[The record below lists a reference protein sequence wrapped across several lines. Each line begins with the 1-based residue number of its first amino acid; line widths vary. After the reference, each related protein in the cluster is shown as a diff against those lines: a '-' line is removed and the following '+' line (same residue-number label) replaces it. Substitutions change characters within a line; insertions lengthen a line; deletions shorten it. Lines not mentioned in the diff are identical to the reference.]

1 MSAGAAVLAWIGL
14 AAGAAVLVV
23 ALGLLQRVLR
33 PLREIKRY
41 SDEIL
46 EFGLA
51 IAKNLDDVEEAA
63 RTRDLVAA
71 LPDAVRPVAQRL
83 GAH

>member
-1 MSAGAAVLAWIGL
+1 MSGGAAALAWIGL
-14 AAGAAVLVV
+14 AAGAGVLLV
-23 ALGLLQRVLR
+23 ALGLLHRVVR

-41 SDEIL
+41 TDEIL
-46 EFGLA
+46 VFGLA

-71 LPDAVRPVAQRL
+71 LPGAIEPVAKRL
-83 GAH
+83 EAH